1 LRGSDKAAVVQKAY
15 PRVRVV
21 LGDLDSTSLIEEE
34 ARQADVVI
42 SKTMIQWILIGSNAN
57 RHLDAAT
64 YKHQPSIEAI
74 ARGLASRST
83 PGE

>member
-1 LRGSDKAAVVQKAY
+1 MRDSGKAAVVSKAY
-15 PRVRVV
+15 PRVHVV
-21 LGDLDSTSLIEEE
+21 LGDLDSNSLIEEE

-42 SKTMIQWILIGSNAN
+42 SKATIKLLSSNAN
-57 RHLDAAT
+57 KSSDAAT

-74 ARGLASRST
+74 ARGLASRPT